1 MLLQASGITS
11 KSICPWYVVQIFN
24 NNQEI
29 IWSNIFGMFG
39 QILNIPP
46 NSGQIENFYDTYK
59 FNQGDLFCR
68 NIFSWQNNVARLSR
82 SRQKKFIKISHFLFQ
97 KSSLKPT
104 IFFKKSC
111 FDTNNSHWLGTFKV
125 TLTTKN
131 CFKEELG
138 NSPMLLC
145 P

>member
-1 MLLQASGITS
+1 M
-11 KSICPWYVVQIFN
+11 QIFN

-68 NIFSWQNNVARLSR
+68 NIFSWQNNVARLAR

-97 KSSLKPT
+97 KSSLTPT
-104 IFFKKSC
+104 KIFG
-111 FDTNNSHWLGTFKV
+111 FDTNTENIEIL
-125 TLTTKN
+125 
-131 CFKEELG
+131 
-138 NSPMLLC
+138 P
-145 P
+145 

>member
-11 KSICPWYVVQIFN
+11 KSICPWYVVQVFN

-97 KSSLKPT
+97 KSLNPTNLFFKFLVLIPTPKTLKSITSMVLSLK
-104 IFFKKSC
+104 KKKIIK
-111 FDTNNSHWLGTFKV
+111 W
-125 TLTTKN
+125 
-131 CFKEELG
+131 
-138 NSPMLLC
+138 SPLPLSQ
-145 P
+145 